1 MLRSLTISNYI
12 LIENLQID
20 FSNGFTTMTGE
31 TGAGKSIILGAL
43 ALATGER
50 ADNSQILNR
59 NRKCV
64 VEAVFEKPGLPSPSF
79 FEKNQIDCLPE
90 LILRREILPAGT
102 SRAFINDCP
111 VTLALLKETGRAVID
126 IHSQHQNLLLNS
138 NVFQLNVIDSLAG
151 NQKLSDQYS
160 ASYKQYLQLRKT
172 AEELR
177 LMQEQSL
184 KDKDF
189 ILFQHR
195 QLDEA
200 MLKEGEKEELEQEQ
214 KILEN
219 AEDII
224 GCLRQ
229 CSVLLSGTSGSVLS
243 ALKEIRAQ
251 LSKCGT
257 HIQQAPQWQER
268 TESALIDLRDL
279 ADEIDTIAAK
289 TEVNPARLEQVNER
303 LNQLYSL
310 LLKHKEKEIHNLISI
325 REEYT
330 RQLSIIENYSE
341 AIVKAEKALQSESEK
356 LLELAGRLSKKRH
369 QAVQSFTSKMTAM
382 ATGLGM
388 PHAKVECRI
397 KPLSEP
403 GPMGSDELRFLFSSN
418 PQTAPEDISKSASG
432 GELSRI
438 MLCMK
443 SLLAGTSHIPTLI
456 FDEID
461 TGLSGEI
468 AHKMSMMMKEMAGSI
483 QVIAI
488 THLPQIAAAGN
499 EHILV
504 YKETVNNESHTS
516 LKKLNT
522 EERLNELARMLSG
535 KKITPAA
542 LKNAE
547 ELLKQT
553 F

>member
-12 LIENLQID
+12 LIENLHID
-20 FSNGFTTMTGE
+20 FSSGFTTMTGE

-59 NRKCV
+59 NKKCV
-64 VEAVFEKPGLPSPSF
+64 VEAVFEKPGLPHPSF

-111 VTLALLKETGRAVID
+111 VTLALLKETGRSVID
-126 IHSQHQNLLLNS
+126 VHSQHQNLLLNS

-151 NQKLSDQYS
+151 NQKLNDQYS
-160 ASYKQYLQLRKT
+160 ASYRQYLQLRKT
-172 AEELR
+172 VEELKSK
-177 LMQEQSL
+177 QEQSL

-189 ILFQHR
+189 ILFQYR

-224 GCLRQ
+224 GSLRL
-229 CSVLLSGTSGSVLS
+229 CSELLSGQSGSVLS
-243 ALKEIRAQ
+243 GLREIRSQ
-251 LSKCGT
+251 LSKCVT
-257 HIQQAPQWQER
+257 HIKQAGQWLER
-268 TESALIDLRDL
+268 TETALIDLRDL
-279 ADEIDTIAAK
+279 ADEIETTTGK
-289 TEVNPARLEQVNER
+289 TEVNPARLEKVNER
-303 LNQLYSL
+303 LNLLYSL
-310 LLKHKEKEIHNLISI
+310 LMKHKEKEIQNLIRI
-325 REEYT
+325 RDEYAL
-330 RQLSIIENYSE
+330 QLNEIENYTE
-341 AIVKAEKALQSESEK
+341 AINGAETALHAETEK
-356 LLELAGRLSKKRH
+356 LMELAGRLSKKRH
-369 QAVQSFTSKMTAM
+369 QAVSSFTFKMTTM
-382 ATGLGM
+382 AAGLGM
-388 PHAKVECRI
+388 PHARIECRI
-397 KPLSEP
+397 KPLAEP
-403 GPMGSDELRFLFSSN
+403 GPMGTDELRFLFSSN

-443 SLLAGTSHIPTLI
+443 SLLAGSSHIPTLI

-468 AHKMSMMMKEMAGSI
+468 AHKMSMMMKQMAGTI

-516 LKKLNT
+516 LKKL
-522 EERLNELARMLSG
+522 EKQERIQELARMLSG

-547 ELLKQT
+547 DLLKQT
-553 F
+553 V